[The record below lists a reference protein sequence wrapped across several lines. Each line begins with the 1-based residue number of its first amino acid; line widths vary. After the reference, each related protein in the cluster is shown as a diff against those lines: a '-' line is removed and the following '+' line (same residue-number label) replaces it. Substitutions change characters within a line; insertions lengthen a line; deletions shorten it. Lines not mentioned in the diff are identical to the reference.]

1 MAKWSTKYKNDLPD
15 SAFLYVGE
23 GGALRY
29 GERSRGEDPK
39 GHYTIPKT
47 LRKLPYRDKRGN
59 VSQAHLANA
68 YARLSAGS
76 VDIPAAERR
85 HLLRQIEKM
94 ADSSTRLS
102 RNGVPEV
109 VIRAL
114 PADLMEEFGAV
125 EFPPYSH
132 TPQAVEVYQKIQRGE
147 GVDSNEL
154 LAAAGQ
160 LHHHGYRKL
169 AARLT
174 SLAKDPP
181 SELLGVDATPTI
193 NMRLTAEEL
202 DGLGWIANRYESG
215 RLLYGAYDDEAGTFE
230 VDEVI
235 AAYRATA
242 GDGGDLGTVPNAG
255 GSLAKKIDLLFDKS
269 GAYWMEDDE

>member
-1 MAKWSTKYKNDLPD
+1 MDH
-15 SAFLYVGE
+15 
-23 GGALRY
+23 LRELAENLHR
-29 GERSRGEDPK
+29 GRGPGRRQERFKPTGPRPENP
-39 GHYTIPKT
+39 
-47 LRKLPYRDKRGN
+47 L
-59 VSQAHLANA
+59 VANA
-68 YARLSAGS
+68 QASG
-76 VDIPAAERR
+76 
-85 HLLRQIEKM
+85 
-94 ADSSTRLS
+94 
-102 RNGVPEV
+102 EV
-109 VIRAL
+109 VIRAI
-114 PADLMEEFGAV
+114 PADLMEEYGSV

-132 TPQAVEVYQKIQRGE
+132 MPLAVEVYQQIQRGE
-147 GVDSNEL
+147 GANSDEL
-154 LAAAGQ
+154 LAAADQ
-160 LHHHGYRKL
+160 LRQHGHKKL

-215 RLLYGAYDDEAGTFE
+215 RLLYGAYDDEAGTFD